1 MAENM
6 QIDYNI
12 LRAYGGVAKK
22 IAKEELIFEEDT
34 IPRFFYQVIEGEV
47 VQYCSNTE
55 GKELIQSFFTVGECF
70 GEAALLSDKNH
81 PNSVRATQDSVIV
94 IITKNKLQNIFRDY
108 PDILNAMLY
117 TLANRMHYTLSLSK
131 IWVSPTPEEKI
142 TSFLELNYDNEL
154 GGKRKEVHL
163 TRQQIANYTGL
174 RVETVIR
181 TLKKMCQEDLVEIR
195 NRKLYY

>member
-1 MAENM
+1 M

-22 IAKEELIFEEDT
+22 ISKDELIFEEGT

-47 VQYCSNTE
+47 VQYCSNAE
-55 GKELIQSFFTVGECF
+55 GKELIQGFFKAGECF
-70 GEAALLSDKNH
+70 GESALLSDKNH
-81 PNSVRATQDSVIV
+81 PNSARAVKNSVVV

-117 TLANRMHYTLSLSK
+117 RLANQMHYTLSLSK

-142 TSFLELNYDNEL
+142 ANFLELNYDGEL
-154 GGKRKEVHL
+154 KNKRREVLL